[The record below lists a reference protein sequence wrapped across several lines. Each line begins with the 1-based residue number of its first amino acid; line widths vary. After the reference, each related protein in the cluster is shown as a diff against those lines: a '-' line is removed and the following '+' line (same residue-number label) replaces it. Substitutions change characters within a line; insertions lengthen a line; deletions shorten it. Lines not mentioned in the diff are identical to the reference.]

1 MSAYQSSN
9 TAEARRAEC
18 ARLQAKYPGH
28 VAMVVEAAKSSK
40 AHLLALPRDA
50 TVAELEAAVRQ
61 ALGISAA
68 KVTLAVEGCTPAAT
82 AAVGDVA
89 DACKHADGF
98 LYVSVR
104 GEQAMGVSRPWLG
117 WLLRQRLW
125 RYLTSA
131 ACAPPLS
138 LPLPT
143 PPGDPFLHGKGSA
156 AAVFVLSLAFA
167 ACLAARVRGQ
177 RLPATSPHGS
187 RLLGRGLC

>member
-104 GEQAMGVSRPWLG
+104 GEQAMGA
-117 WLLRQRLW
+117 LL
-125 RYLTSA
+125 A
-131 ACAPPLS
+131 
-138 LPLPT
+138 
-143 PPGDPFLHGKGSA
+143 G
-156 AAVFVLSLAFA
+156 FA
-167 ACLAARVRGQ
+167 GPCLASDSG
-177 RLPATSPHGS
+177 GI
-187 RLLGRGLC
+187 

>member
-104 GEQAMGVSRPWLG
+104 GDG
-117 WLLRQRLW
+117 QRLTNQHPPGEQPHS
-125 RYLTSA
+125 RLTTARRTPA
-131 ACAPPLS
+131 ACARLQQERGNAHRPA
-138 LPLPT
+138 
-143 PPGDPFLHGKGSA
+143 LHVYIRISN
-156 AAVFVLSLAFA
+156 
-167 ACLAARVRGQ
+167 RTMR
-177 RLPATSPHGS
+177 
-187 RLLGRGLC
+187 